1 MRPDVYTYRM
11 CHIFTQGSTRG
22 RVYFFTQGSCIFW
35 LIKQLPNSERIGAL
49 SRPGRPV
56 FSRARARPREKRLLF
71 AREFSGFM
79 ILTHPAAEGARR
91 SITTSPS
98 H

>member
-56 FSRARARPREKRLLF
+56 FSRARRDRGRDCSRLASFRGL
-71 AREFSGFM
+71 
-79 ILTHPAAEGARR
+79 
-91 SITTSPS
+91 
-98 H
+98 

>member
-1 MRPDVYTYRM
+1 VRPDVYTYRM

-56 FSRARARPREKRLLF
+56 LGLFSRAARPREEIALCSRVFGVYDLDPPG
-71 AREFSGFM
+71 RG
-79 ILTHPAAEGARR
+79 RR
-91 SITTSPS
+91 
-98 H
+98 

>member
-56 FSRARARPREKRLLF
+56 FSRAARDREEI
-71 AREFSGFM
+71 ARVSRVFGVYD
-79 ILTHPAAEGARR
+79 LDPPGRGRR
-91 SITTSPS
+91 
-98 H
+98 